1 MARRQDGKMASQFCC
16 PLALLPFCPLATSLC
31 VYRTGTTVASVSG
44 GDGMK
49 IINVVGARPNFMKIA
64 PIVREMDKYEY
75 LEHILLHTGQHYDD
89 AMSKVF
95 FEDLALPKPDID
107 LGVGS
112 GSHAVQTA
120 KVMVEFETVVNERKP
135 DLVVVVGDVNST
147 LACSLVAVKLGVP
160 VAHVEAGLRSFDR
173 SMPEEINRI
182 VTDALSD
189 LLFTTELSANHN
201 LEREGIQKEKIHF
214 VGNVM
219 IDTLLYCTNKV
230 QESSIIDTLNLISG
244 EFALLTL
251 HRPSN
256 VDVKETFEK
265 VISALEKIQKQIQII
280 FPMHPRTKA
289 RISEFGMA
297 EKFER
302 MTNFV
307 VTEPLGYLDFLNL
320 ESNCKFVL
328 TDSGGLQEET
338 TVLGIP
344 CLTLRENTERP
355 VTITEGTNILVGT
368 DPEKIIEESTKILSG
383 KGKSGRIPK
392 FWDGKAAERI
402 VEIICRQKG

>member
-1 MARRQDGKMASQFCC
+1 
-16 PLALLPFCPLATSLC
+16 
-31 VYRTGTTVASVSG
+31 
-44 GDGMK
+44 
-49 IINVVGARPNFMKIA
+49 MKIA
-64 PIVREMDKYEY
+64 PIVREMNKYEY
-75 LEHILLHTGQHYDD
+75 IEHILLHTGQHYDD

-95 FEDLALPKPDID
+95 FKDLGLPQPDIY
-107 LGVGS
+107 LGIGS
-112 GSHAVQTA
+112 GSHAIQTA
-120 KVMVEFETVVNERKP
+120 KAMTEFDTVMNERKP
-135 DLVVVVGDVNST
+135 DVVVVVGDVNST
-147 LACSLVAVKLGVP
+147 LACSLVAAKLGVP

-182 VTDALSD
+182 LTDALSEF
-189 LLFTTELSANHN
+189 LFTTEPSANQN
-201 LEREGIQKEKIHF
+201 LEREGIQKENIHF

-219 IDTLLYCTNKV
+219 IDTLLHCINKA
-230 QESSIIDTLNLISG
+230 QESSIMDTLNLVAG

-256 VDVKETFEK
+256 VDIKETFEEI
-265 VISALEKIQKQIQII
+265 ISALEEIQKQLQIV
-280 FPMHPRTKA
+280 FPMHPRTRA
-289 RISEFGMA
+289 RISEFGMV

-307 VTEPLGYLDFLNL
+307 VIEPLGYLDFLNL

-355 VTITEGTNILVGT
+355 VTITEGTNTLVGA
-368 DPEKIIEESTKILSG
+368 DSEKIIEESMKILSG
-383 KGKSGRIPK
+383 KDKSGRIPK

-402 VEIICRQKG
+402 VEIICRQSG